1 MRVKITLRYN
11 GAPYFGSQSQTA
23 TEQTVLGT
31 VQKALSRLGID
42 NKPIASGR
50 TDRGVHANA
59 QVLHCDLPGHWSD
72 LEKLHRSLNLQL
84 PSSIRIR
91 RIIRTDDD
99 FHARYS
105 AKRRVY
111 RYILSDKEPTPFES
125 DFVTFTRSLDFEL
138 LSAAMTTFVGTHD
151 FSGFKKSGSDT
162 KNSIRTIYKAFAYRY
177 RGKIIL
183 YFEADGYLR
192 SQIRLMTGFLLA
204 INDNKLD
211 IKRLKEQ
218 LSNITC
224 HHRTPAPPNGLYLA
238 KIKY

>member
-1 MRVKITLRYN
+1 MRIKIILQYN
-11 GAPYFGSQSQTA
+11 GTPYFGSQSQTA
-23 TEQTVLGT
+23 TEQTVMGT

-42 NKPIASGR
+42 DIPKASGR

-59 QVLHCDLPGHWSD
+59 QVLHCDLPSHWND

-84 PSSIRIR
+84 PSSIRVR
-91 RIIRTDDD
+91 RIVHTDEN

-125 DFVTFTRSLDFEL
+125 DFVTFTRPLDFEL
-138 LSAAMTTFVGTHD
+138 LNAAIKTFTGTHD
-151 FSGFKKSGSDT
+151 FSGFKKNGSDT

-192 SQIRLMTGFLLA
+192 SQIRLMAGFLLA
-204 INDNKLD
+204 INDDRLD

-218 LSNITC
+218 LSNISY